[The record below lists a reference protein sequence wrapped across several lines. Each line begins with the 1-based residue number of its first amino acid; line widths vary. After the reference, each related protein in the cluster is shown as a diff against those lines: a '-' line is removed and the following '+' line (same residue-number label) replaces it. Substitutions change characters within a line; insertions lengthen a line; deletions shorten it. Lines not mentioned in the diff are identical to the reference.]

1 MNTYEY
7 KIRNNKRKITHRNH
21 LKAKSINEAHKK
33 LRHEFPQSLIFI
45 IEI

>member
-7 KIRNNKRKITHRNH
+7 KIRNNKKEITHRNH
-21 LKAKSINEAHKK
+21 LKAKSIDEAYNK
-33 LRHEFPQSLIFI
+33 LRHKFPKSLIFI

>member
-7 KIRNNKRKITHRNH
+7 KIRNNKKKITHRNH
-21 LKAKSINEAHKK
+21 LKAESINEAHNK
-33 LRHEFPQSLIFI
+33 LRRKFPKSLIFI